1 MVYIELNSI
10 RAKMAETP
18 DTSVFTAIK
27 QRIEDNQSVGE
38 KPDNKGAVGNRSSLL
53 LKEWVAEG
61 HQLIE

>member
-27 QRIEDNQSVGE
+27 QRIEYTQSGGE
-38 KPDNKGAVGNRSSLL
+38 KPDNKRAVGSDQ
-53 LKEWVAEG
+53 ACY
-61 HQLIE
+61 